1 MSNPRYNAK
10 PSKNHLILHFDDR
23 TIAKGEDYK
32 RRKKVLHWFFNSEEH
47 LEATVSGTGGNVYRT
62 HLHLK
67 NHNTEVKLSRCSCPV
82 GADCKHAAALLL
94 TYIDSLDSVPD
105 DEPQNSGLSRAMR
118 LKLEELAELF
128 HGESFDPDH
137 ASSAIPSAVGLT
149 KTYKPRTALIYVIE
163 PDNWRTRPSIAM
175 RGMSLLADGG
185 FGLDTPFAIE
195 RLLESQPPAYAS
207 PEDLEI
213 AKLWQT
219 VESHGSSNFYYS
231 RDSRRIHPD
240 LFEVLFKRVLQSGR
254 CYLSNQYS
262 QPLNLGPRLQ
272 GQLIWKSETE
282 NTFRLQVEAVRI
294 STETGEAKRIQCL
307 RWNTP
312 WYLDRDENLCG
323 PVSTNINADALDSI
337 LLMPPVTTKEA
348 SIMSVALIEL
358 ELADRIPAPPGA
370 IPVVVKMIPPA
381 PVLKLESV
389 RTIKPLH
396 SGGKIFATAGE
407 QLRTLTLSPAFE
419 RALQPPA
426 AEKSNGPIVVEKY
439 DESAREKMG
448 DALLSRGFVEI
459 TLEDIETS
467 LYQSGKM
474 ERYFVQT
481 NPQQWLD
488 FDSDEIAHLRRLGFQ
503 ISELTE
509 DQIQPSAIDFDDLE
523 MEVSNERN
531 WWFSLALNIDI
542 NGKKV
547 ALLPVLLSAIRGLAN
562 AGNISDSIEQL
573 NYKGKFVANLADG
586 GVVTLPFERIRSL
599 LLSLEEMFKGR
610 TFKDAADVSVLQV
623 SQLFADTNLVQAH
636 WVGAKKVFDLVERLK
651 KLHKIE
657 LVDPPK
663 KFGTTLR
670 PYQLEGLSWLQ
681 ILAEQKLG
689 GILADDMG
697 LGKTVQLLA
706 HVCLQRENRKLTAP
720 FLVVCPTSVL
730 PNWLAECEKFAPH
743 LKVMS
748 FHGKDR
754 SAISAEMKKA
764 DLVITTYP
772 ILHRDVDSLSDIE
785 WHGIALDEAQAIKN
799 HATKLSQAARSLKAK
814 YRFCL
819 SGTPV
824 ENHLGELWSQFQFL
838 LPGILG
844 DQTRFRDMFRNP
856 IEREG
861 NVERKQLLA
870 RRIRPF
876 VLRRTKKE
884 VAKELPDK
892 IYIEQKI
899 ELGGSQ
905 RDLYEIVRL
914 ASSKQIRKEIAQKGF
929 KNSHIMILDAL
940 LKLRQVCCD
949 PRLVKLTAAR
959 KVTQSDKLDELLM
972 MLEQLRDEER
982 KVLVFSQFTSM
993 LDLIAAEL
1001 TEREFKFV
1009 TIAGATRD
1017 RRKPVQE
1024 FQEGD
1029 AQVFLISLKAGGT
1042 GLNLTAADVVIHYD
1056 PWWNPAAEEQAT
1068 DRAHRIGQTKTVFVY
1083 KLIAQGTIEQKMLD
1097 MQARK
1102 RQLAGS
1108 IYDEKGN
1115 VSLNFS
1121 ESDLEA
1127 LLAPLE
1133 GTVL

>member
-1 MSNPRYNAK
+1 M
-10 PSKNHLILHFDDR
+10 
-23 TIAKGEDYK
+23 AKGEDYK
-32 RRKKVLHWFFNSEEH
+32 RRNKVLHWYFNTNEH

-62 HLHLK
+62 HLHLE
-67 NHNTEVKLSRCSCPV
+67 NHNTVVKSSRCSCPV

-94 TYIDSLDSVPD
+94 TYIDSIDSMQD
-105 DEPQNSGLSRAMR
+105 GETQGAGLSRAIR
-118 LKLEELAELF
+118 LQLEEIAQLVHAE
-128 HGESFDPDH
+128 SCDPAN
-137 ASSAIPSAVGLT
+137 ASSLPFSSARPS
-149 KTYKPRTALIYVIE
+149 KIYKPRTALIYVIE
-163 PDNWRTRPSIAM
+163 LNDWRTRPSIAM
-175 RGMSLLADGG
+175 RSMSLLADGD
-185 FGLDTPFAIE
+185 FGLESPFAIE

-231 RDSRRIHPD
+231 RDSRRIHPE

-254 CYLSNQYS
+254 CYLQSQYLH
-262 QPLNLGPRLQ
+262 PLKLGPGLQ
-272 GQLIWKSETE
+272 GQLVWKNETD
-282 NTFRLQVEAVRI
+282 NTFRLQMEAI
-294 STETGEAKRIQCL
+294 GQAAHADETKYIQCL

-312 WYLDRDENLCG
+312 WYLDREQYLCG
-323 PVSTNINADALDSI
+323 PVKTDVSAEALDAI
-337 LLMPPVTTKEA
+337 LLMSPATAKDA
-348 SIMSVALIEL
+348 AIMSVALNEL
-358 ELADRIPAPPGA
+358 ELADLIPAPPGA
-370 IPVVVKMIPPA
+370 LSVVVKMIAPA

-389 RTIKPLH
+389 RTLKALH
-396 SGGKIFATAGE
+396 SGSQVFAAAGE
-407 QLRTLTLSPAFE
+407 HLRALTLSAAFE
-419 RALQPPA
+419 KELQPPA
-426 AEKSNGPIVVEKY
+426 VEVVNGPIVVEKF
-439 DESAREKMG
+439 DERAREKFA
-448 DALLSRGFVEI
+448 DTLLERGFVEI
-459 TLEDIETS
+459 KVEDIDS
-467 LYQSGKM
+467 SFNQAD
-474 ERYFVQT
+474 ERDRFFVQK
-481 NPQQWLD
+481 NPQHWLD

-509 DQIQPSAIDFDDLE
+509 EQIQPAAIDFEDLE
-523 MEVSNERN
+523 VEVSNQRD
-531 WWFSLALNIDI
+531 WWFSLVLNIDI

-547 ALLPVLLSAIRGLAN
+547 ALLPVLLSAIRGLAS

-599 LLSLEEMFKGR
+599 LLSLEEMFKGKS
-610 TFKDAADVSVLQV
+610 FKGAADVSVLQV
-623 SQLFADTNLVQAH
+623 SQLFADTSLAQAH
-636 WVGAKKVFDLVERLK
+636 WVGAKKIFGLVERLK

-657 LVDPPK
+657 LVDAPRN
-663 KFGTTLR
+663 FGTTLR
-670 PYQLEGLSWLQ
+670 PYQLEGLSWMQ
-681 ILAEQKLG
+681 VLAEQELG

-706 HVCLQRENRKLTAP
+706 HVCLQKEHKKLTAP

-730 PNWLAECEKFAPH
+730 PNWLSECEKFAPH
-743 LKVMS
+743 LKVVS
-748 FHGKDR
+748 FHGSER
-754 SAISAEMKKA
+754 SAVTRALKDA

-772 ILHRDVDSLSDIE
+772 ILHCDFDSLLDVE
-785 WHGIALDEAQAIKN
+785 WLGIALDEAQAIKN

-844 DQTRFRDMFRNP
+844 DQNRFRDTFRNP

-861 NVERKQLLA
+861 NVERKRLLA

-876 VLRRTKKE
+876 VLRRTKQE

-929 KNSHIMILDAL
+929 KHSQIIILDAL

-959 KVTQSDKLDELLM
+959 TVTQSNKLDELLV
-972 MLEQLRDEER
+972 MLEQLREEER

-1001 TEREFKFV
+1001 TEREFKYV
-1009 TIAGATRD
+1009 IITGATRD

-1097 MQARK
+1097 MQTRK

-1108 IYDEKGN
+1108 IYDENGN
-1115 VSLNFS
+1115 VSLCFS
-1121 ESDLEA
+1121 ESELEA

-1133 GTVL
+1133 G

>member
-10 PSKNHLILHFDDR
+10 PSKNHLILYFDDR

-32 RRKKVLHWFFNSEEH
+32 RRKKVLHWFFNTDEH

-82 GADCKHAAALLL
+82 GVDCKHAAALLL
-94 TYIDSLDSVPD
+94 TYIDSLDAVQD
-105 DEPQNSGLSRAMR
+105 GETQNSGLSRGMR
-118 LKLEELAELF
+118 LKLEELAELL
-128 HGESFDPDH
+128 HGESVDPER
-137 ASSAIPSAVGLT
+137 ASSLPPSSVRPS
-149 KTYKPRTALIYVIE
+149 KTYKPRTTLIYVIE

-175 RGMSLLADGG
+175 RGMSLLADGE
-185 FGLDTPFAIE
+185 FGLETPFAIE

-231 RDSRRIHPD
+231 RDSRRIHPE

-254 CYLSNQYS
+254 CYLPKQYS
-262 QPLNLGPRLQ
+262 RPLKLGPRLK
-272 GQLIWKSETE
+272 GQLAWKNETD
-282 NTFRLQVEAVRI
+282 NTFRLQMEALG
-294 STETGEAKRIQCL
+294 STEKGESRRIHCL

-312 WYLDRDENLCG
+312 WYLDLDENLCG
-323 PVSTNINADALDSI
+323 PVTSDINADALDAI
-337 LLMPPVTTKEA
+337 LLMPPATAKEA
-348 SIMSVALIEL
+348 SIMSVSLNEL

-370 IPVVVKMIPPA
+370 LPVVVKMIAPA

-389 RTIKPLH
+389 RTLKPLH
-396 SGGKIFATAGE
+396 SGSKVFAAAGE
-407 QLRTLTLSPAFE
+407 QLRALTLSPAFE
-419 RALQPPA
+419 RVLQAPA
-426 AEKSNGPIVVEKY
+426 VEKVNGPIIVEKY
-439 DESAREKMG
+439 DENAGEKMG
-448 DALLSRGFVEI
+448 EALLERGFVEI
-459 TLEDIETS
+459 KIEDIESS

-481 NPQQWLD
+481 SPQQWLD
-488 FDSDEIAHLRRLGFQ
+488 FDSDEIAHLRQLGFQ

-509 DQIQPSAIDFDDLE
+509 DQIQPNAIEFEDLE

-542 NGKKV
+542 SGKKV

-586 GVVTLPFERIRSL
+586 GVVTLPFERIRGL

-610 TFKDAADVSVLQV
+610 SFKDATDVSVLQV
-623 SQLFADTNLVQAH
+623 SQLFADAGLAQAP
-636 WVGAKKVFDLVERLK
+636 WVGAKKIFDLVERVK

-657 LVDPPK
+657 LVDAPRN
-663 KFGTTLR
+663 FGTTLR

-681 ILAEQKLG
+681 ILAEQELG

-706 HVCLQRENRKLTAP
+706 HVCLQKENRKLTAP
-720 FLVVCPTSVL
+720 FLVVCPTTVL

-754 SAISAEMKKA
+754 SAVTAEMKKA

-772 ILHRDVDSLSDIE
+772 ILHRDVDSLNNIE
-785 WHGIALDEAQAIKN
+785 WQGIALDEAQAIKN

-844 DQTRFRDMFRNP
+844 DQTRFRDTFRNP

-861 NVERKQLLA
+861 STERKQLLA

-876 VLRRTKKE
+876 VLRRTKQE
-884 VAKELPDK
+884 VAKELPEK

-929 KNSHIMILDAL
+929 KHSHIMILDAL

-959 KVTQSDKLDELLM
+959 KVTQSDKLDELLV

-1009 TIAGATRD
+1009 TITGATRD
-1017 RRKPVQE
+1017 RRKPVRE
-1024 FQEGD
+1024 FQEGE

-1097 MQARK
+1097 MQSRK

-1127 LLAPLE
+1127 LLAPLD
-1133 GTVL
+1133 G